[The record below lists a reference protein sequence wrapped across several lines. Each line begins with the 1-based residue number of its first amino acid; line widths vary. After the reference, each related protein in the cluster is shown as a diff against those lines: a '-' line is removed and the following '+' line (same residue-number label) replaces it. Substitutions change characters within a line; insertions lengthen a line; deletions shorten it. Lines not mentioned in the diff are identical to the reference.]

1 MAIFPHEMPMSLCA
15 CVSLSIFSLKSK
27 TITIMIMRMIEKK
40 YVPINFFMIYRS
52 RIERGSLKRRLGFG
66 VGMIFF
72 ISHGNIK
79 LRMRGRKIY
88 DYESLSE

>member
-1 MAIFPHEMPMSLCA
+1 
-15 CVSLSIFSLKSK
+15 
-27 TITIMIMRMIEKK
+27 MIMRMIEKK

-72 ISHGNIK
+72 ISQRR
-79 LRMRGRKIY
+79 L
-88 DYESLSE
+88 ESWGMI